1 MCILACCT
9 WLLAAESVR
18 ADGPTGLVI
27 GGKAGAGI
35 GKPLNASGA
44 SVAAEIELGYVLP
57 PLDHAF
63 EVFSAFA
70 YSAPSIEGSSAM
82 SDPRLPGDGK
92 LHYRVAQQIGGLGL
106 GLRYRLAL
114 PVVTPYAAAGGRM
127 YMTRMRVSG
136 NVGGESFG
144 TNEET
149 GTAWG
154 AFAALGVELGLGPGA
169 LLGELQFN
177 YGGFNGY
184 TLRDTNL
191 GSLGVMLGYR
201 LMFPRA
207 SHSAAASAR
216 EEAAMPAVDAA
227 PPSEPPRAVPAP
239 APAPAAS
246 APEPEETAAPVAASA
261 EGAAQEQ
268 GSAQVRGNIR
278 SFSGE
283 PLHATIRLKPRDL
296 KANTDDEG
304 HFELD
309 LPPGAYTVRIRAF
322 GYVSQS
328 RRIMVEPNGVTV
340 LNVELGKK

>member
-1 MCILACCT
+1 
-9 WLLAAESVR
+9 LLAAESVR

-35 GKPLNASGA
+35 GKPLNSSGA

-57 PLDHAF
+57 PLHHAF
-63 EVFSAFA
+63 ELFSAFA

-82 SDPRLPGDGK
+82 PDPRLPGDGK
-92 LHYRVAQQIGGLGL
+92 LHYRVEQQIGGLGL
-106 GLRYRLAL
+106 GLRYRLEL
-114 PVVTPYAAAGGRM
+114 PVLTPYAAAGARM
-127 YMTRMRVSG
+127 HMTRMRVSG
-136 NVGGESFG
+136 RAGGESFG

-154 AFAALGVELGLGPGA
+154 PFAAVGVELGLGPGA

-184 TLRDTNL
+184 ALRDTNL
-191 GSLGVMLGYR
+191 GSLSVMLGYR
-201 LMFPRA
+201 LMFPRP

-227 PPSEPPRAVPAP
+227 PPPPQPQPSERPSAEAAP
-239 APAPAAS
+239 APAPAA
-246 APEPEETAAPVAASA
+246 APPEPEATAVPAAAPVV
-261 EGAAQEQ
+261 QEQ
-268 GSAQVRGNIR
+268 GNAQVRGNIR
-278 SFSGE
+278 GFSGE

-309 LPPGAYTVRIRAF
+309 LPPGEYTVRIRAF

-328 RRIMVEPNGVTV
+328 RRVVVEPNGVTV

>member
-1 MCILACCT
+1 
-9 WLLAAESVR
+9 LLAAESVR

-35 GKPLNASGA
+35 GKPLNASSA
-44 SVAAEIELGYVLP
+44 SVAAEVELGYVLP

-70 YSAPSIEGSSAM
+70 YCAPSIEGSSAM

-92 LHYRVAQQIGGLGL
+92 LHYRVEQQIGGLGL

-114 PVVTPYAAAGGRM
+114 PAVTPYAAAGARM

-136 NVGGESFG
+136 RVGGESFG

-154 AFAALGVELGLGPGA
+154 PFAALGVELGLGPGA

-184 TLRDTNL
+184 ALRDTNL
-191 GSLGVMLGYR
+191 GSLGVMIGYR

-207 SHSAAASAR
+207 SHSAAANAR
-216 EEAAMPAVDAA
+216 DEAATAVDTA
-227 PPSEPPRAVPAP
+227 PPPQQPSEPASAEPAP
-239 APAPAAS
+239 APVPAAL
-246 APEPEETAAPVAASA
+246 APEPEAAVAPAAAPA
-261 EGAAQEQ
+261 EPGVREQ

-278 SFSGE
+278 GFSGE

-296 KANTDDEG
+296 KASTDDEG

-309 LPPGAYTVRIRAF
+309 LPPGDYTVRIRAF

-328 RRIMVEPNGVTV
+328 RRVVVEPNGVTV